1 MRLSVVDLK
10 VAREDLGASPF
21 FHDTLHIGV
30 REQRALG
37 SILGLNS
44 GSWSSLAIEI
54 YQAIA
59 AAVLHHVHEMSPS
72 RRVVDW
78 LALSDYPE
86 ARCLLGI
93 DDVTDHAI
101 RSDVGQAFLREIS
114 RTGNLGDAYCAT
126 LPADL
131 RHRLGEHYTPS
142 WLVTRMT
149 EPLVGCGTIADPACG
164 DGRFLSALVRLG
176 HPVDKVWG
184 VELNPLAVIMARY
197 TVWAAAGRP
206 LEPPCSIMWSDFL
219 LGDHYDGMGKTE
231 DLPTPDI
238 FIGNP
243 PWVTWRTIP
252 PHYRK
257 HVAKRWSTSSINTLR
272 GWNARVSAG
281 QTDLCHLFLHETIE
295 RVALNGRVFFVLPRS
310 TFKGPVGSAPIRSG
324 ISSSGRL
331 YGYEEVWEV
340 DASEAFTEVRSDT
353 VVARL
358 SADAPQ
364 QFPVR
369 WQEIRK
375 DTPHA
380 VTEHEA
386 RPMNEGDSNSSWV
399 TRSDVRMLRLA
410 DGQRHAVLR
419 ARGGINTGGGNSVFH
434 VRILDQ
440 TPSEVT
446 IENILSSKAP
456 VDVNV
461 VRATVEADFVRPLL
475 RGREIKAWRAE
486 PSDAVLV
493 PHDHHD
499 LRRVVPGERLQVQA
513 PKTWRYLRRFES
525 HLRDRKELARWGGE
539 WYSLFRIGPYTA
551 GCWRVVWPHSSG
563 QNLRAAILSADDPTV
578 PDQKVVLLAFDSD
591 LEALFYCALLNSE
604 PIRQLVRGTSGLD
617 ASPNIV
623 KRIAMPEFD
632 MSDSRHQVIVEYAR
646 AAVTDPRRADPSQ
659 LNDLAWA
666 LYV

>member
-1 MRLSVVDLK
+1 MRLSVVDMR
-10 VAREDLGASPF
+10 VAREEVGTPPF
-21 FHDTLHIGV
+21 FHDLLHIGV
-30 REQRALG
+30 REERALS

-44 GSWSSLAIEI
+44 GPWLSLAIEI

-59 AAVLHHVHEMSPS
+59 AAVLHYVHEQSPS
-72 RRVVDW
+72 RNVAHW
-78 LALSDYPE
+78 IALSDYPE
-86 ARCLLGI
+86 ARRLLGI
-93 DDVTDHAI
+93 EDVTDHAI
-101 RSDVGQAFLREIS
+101 RSGVAQAFLREIGQG
-114 RTGNLGDAYCAT
+114 GNLGDAYCAT

-131 RHRLGEHYTPS
+131 RHRLGEHYTPD

-149 EPLVGCGTIADPACG
+149 EPIVGCGTITDPACG
-164 DGRFLSALVRLG
+164 DGRFLSALVQLG
-176 HPVDKVWG
+176 HPVDKVCG
-184 VELNPLAVIMARY
+184 VELNPLAVMIARY
-197 TVWAAAGRP
+197 TVWVASGRP
-206 LEPPCSIMWSDFL
+206 LDPPCSIEWSDFL
-219 LGDHYDGMGKTE
+219 LGDHYEGMGKIE

-238 FIGNP
+238 FVGNP

-252 PHYRK
+252 PLYRK

-295 RVALNGRVFFVLPRS
+295 RVALNGSVFFVLPRS

-324 ISSSGRL
+324 ISNSGRL

-358 SADAPQ
+358 SVDAPQ

-369 WQEIRK
+369 WQQIRK
-375 DTPHA
+375 DTQNA
-380 VTEHEA
+380 VVEHEA
-386 RPMNEGDSNSSWV
+386 RLMDEGDPNSSWV
-399 TRSDVRMLRLA
+399 THSDVRMLKLA

-434 VRILDQ
+434 VRVLDQ

-446 IENILSSKAP
+446 IENILSSKAS

-461 VRATVEADFVRPLL
+461 VRATVEGTFVRPLL
-475 RGREIKAWRAE
+475 RGREIKSWRAE
-486 PSDAVLV
+486 PGDAVLV
-493 PHDHHD
+493 PHDHQD
-499 LRRVVPGERLQVQA
+499 LRHVVPSGRLKAQA
-513 PKTWRYLRRFES
+513 PKTWRYLCRFES

-563 QNLRAAILSADDPTV
+563 QNLRAAILSPDDPTV

-591 LEALFYCALLNSE
+591 FEALFYCALLNSE
-604 PIRQLVRGTSGLD
+604 PVRQLVRGTSGLD

-623 KRIAMPEFD
+623 RRIAMPEFD
-632 MSDSRHQVIVEYAR
+632 KRDSRHQVIVKYAR
-646 AAVTDPRRADPSQ
+646 ASVADPKRADPGQ